1 LQAKIGETRAKLKN
15 VLAAA
20 LAESS

>member
-1 LQAKIGETRAKLKN
+1 LQAKIGETRAKLKG

-20 LAESS
+20 LQGEN